1 MRIEN
6 TFRFKLTFTNCKT
19 YEDVFERLEE
29 VKDHFFTL
37 RALGVKKVGGE
48 EDDYHRLEI
57 DTEDPQLLKDIEKLD
72 TKPEPEE
79 FIDTQVKKFQSAHRL
94 HNYMKF
100 RAFKEFPPNGKDR
113 NGEAY
118 NLTPEF
124 FHDSFMKN
132 CYTFFGIRCC
142 TCCGKIIKDTQNPE
156 AYSRFLEHEK
166 ELKEPT
172 VH

>member
-1 MRIEN
+1 MEYN
-6 TFRFKLTFTNCKT
+6 FKD
-19 YEDVFERLEE
+19 YISWVHPEDLKEFE
-29 VKDHFFTL
+29 KDVRSFVYTKN
-37 RALGVKKVGGE
+37 GKV
-48 EDDYHRLEI
+48 RK
-57 DTEDPQLLKDIEKLD
+57 QLLKDIEKLD

-113 NGEAY
+113 NGKAY

>member
-1 MRIEN
+1 MEYN
-6 TFRFKLTFTNCKT
+6 FKDYKSWVNPQDLK
-19 YEDVFERLEE
+19 EFE
-29 VKDHFFTL
+29 KDIRSFVYTKN
-37 RALGVKKVGGE
+37 GKV
-48 EDDYHRLEI
+48 RK
-57 DTEDPQLLKDIEKLD
+57 QLLKDIEKLD

-156 AYSRFLEHEK
+156 AYSRFLELEK